1 MIQNVQILPRNEAYW
16 QDNEWKKLLSTAIRD
31 PNELLRLLELDIAE
45 LPYQLD
51 KDQSFKTL
59 VPLSFVERMQKTD
72 PSDPLL
78 LQVLPLSEESIR
90 VSGYSND
97 PLGESTA
104 LAQTGMA
111 GLLHKYQS
119 RVLFML
125 ATHCAVNCRYCF
137 RREFPYQENRA
148 SKQDWHQLAT
158 YLKKNPQI
166 NEVIISGGDP
176 LAVNDAY
183 LVEFVAFIEQ
193 IPQIIRLRIHTRLPV
208 VIPQRVTSKLLSLTK
223 SRLQMVMVMHVNH
236 PNEIDDK
243 FTSAMHKLAQAG
255 FTLLNQ
261 STLLKGINDCPKI
274 LSELSEVLF
283 SAKVTPYYLHML
295 DRVNGAAHFAVSNKD
310 ANVIYKQ
317 LQANLAGFLVPKL
330 VQEKSGEPNKT
341 LVDLTI

>member
-16 QDNEWKKLLSTAIRD
+16 QDNEWKKLLSSAIRD
-31 PNELLRLLELDIAE
+31 PNELLHLLELDIAE

-59 VPLSFVERMQKTD
+59 VPLSFVERMQKGD
-72 PSDPLL
+72 ASDPLL
-78 LQVLPLSEESIR
+78 LQVLPLGQENVK
-90 VSGYSND
+90 VSGYSDD
-97 PLGESTA
+97 PLEESTA

-125 ATHCAVNCRYCF
+125 ATHCAINCRYCF

-148 SKQDWHQLAT
+148 SKQDWQQLAE
-158 YLKKNPQI
+158 YLEKNPQI

-183 LVEFVAFIEQ
+183 LTEFVTFIEK

-208 VIPQRVTSKLLSLTK
+208 VIPQRITSKLLNLTQ

-236 PNEIDDK
+236 PNEIDEK
-243 FTSAMHKLAQAG
+243 FTLAMKKLAQAG
-255 FTLLNQ
+255 FSLLNQ
-261 STLLKGINDCPKI
+261 STLLKGINDCPKTLSK
-274 LSELSEVLF
+274 LSEMLF
-283 SAKVTPYYLHML
+283 AAKVTPYYLHML
-295 DRVNGAAHFAVSNKD
+295 DRVNGAAHFAVSSTEAKL
-310 ANVIYKQ
+310 IYTQ
-317 LQANLAGFLVPKL
+317 MQANLAGFLVPKL
-330 VQEKSGEPNKT
+330 VQEKAGEPNKT